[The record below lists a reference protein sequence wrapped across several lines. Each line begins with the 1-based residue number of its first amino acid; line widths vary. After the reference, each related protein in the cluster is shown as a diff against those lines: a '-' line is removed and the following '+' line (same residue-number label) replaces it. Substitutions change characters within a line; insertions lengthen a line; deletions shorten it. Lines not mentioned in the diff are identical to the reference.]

1 MMEVE
6 VTDTFAGEANYCW
19 VRRYEL
25 PESCDTR
32 LKRVR
37 AAKRLAG
44 YSGVRATVS
53 DYGGDLRIDLHGMA
67 IVIFVSWRDE
77 P

>member
-1 MMEVE
+1 MYEVE
-6 VTDTFAGEANYCW
+6 VTDAFSGEANYCW

-25 PESCDTR
+25 PGTCDTR

-44 YSGVRATVS
+44 YSGARATVS
-53 DYGGDLRIDLHGMA
+53 DYGGDLRIDLRDAA
-67 IVIFVSWRDE
+67 IVIFVSWRDDT
-77 P
+77 